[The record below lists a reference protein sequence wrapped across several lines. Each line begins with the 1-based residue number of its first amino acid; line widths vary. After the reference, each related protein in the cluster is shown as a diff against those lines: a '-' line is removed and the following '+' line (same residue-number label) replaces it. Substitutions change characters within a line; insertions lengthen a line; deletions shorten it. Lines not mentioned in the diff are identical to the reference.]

1 MDVGR
6 NSKKLCT
13 ITLILFLFVSLA
25 NGRTITV
32 GTGLGYDYTT
42 IQAAINAAQEGD
54 TVIVAEGT
62 YTEPVRFN
70 GTNIVLTSTDPN
82 DRHVNAEIE
91 YDNSSVV
98 TFTGEEDESCVLQ
111 GFTIRDGDSKYGGG
125 IFGNGTRATIRKCH
139 IEHNRAELGG
149 GLYDCD
155 GLIED
160 CVIEYNDVRERNVT
174 NKGGGLYGCD
184 GIINNCI
191 IRDNEAGY
199 RYRPG
204 ILSEGGGLHSC
215 NGEIIGCTIANNY
228 VMGNGGGLYG
238 CNGHITDC
246 NINENG
252 SDDTGGGLSMC
263 MGSVE
268 NCTIQNNRSPYWHG
282 GGVANCNSFMNCL
295 ITGNAARGYGGGLY
309 NCEKIIG
316 CTISGN
322 STEIYPGGGI
332 SDCNSV
338 VNCVV
343 SGNFAGGNG
352 GGLHNCR
359 EVVNCTIVGNYSM
372 EQGGAVYYRCDYG
385 IINNSIIWDNIAV
398 DISQIFVECNEPNSA
413 LWNLSV
419 DYSNIQGGL
428 ESVIVGEGCTLQWE
442 PNNIDMAP
450 LFAQPGSWTVENV
463 WQEGDYHLLD
473 DSPCIGAGDPNKDY
487 TGQTDI
493 DKQERVSGQYVDIG
507 ADEYIVPML
516 VQLELTGPQEV
527 TEGDSAQYT
536 VTAHYDDDS
545 EIDFTNQVTWL
556 VEPEGIGT
564 LDATGLF
571 TVGELDEPVKVII
584 KAEYVSEE
592 VLYAA
597 EIVVLCTPYLPTIYH
612 VDTAIGND
620 ENDGLSRET
629 ALKTIQRGIN
639 AARDGDTVLV
649 YPGVYRE
656 LILFRGKAITL
667 KSAEGAAVIE
677 NPNNFAVSFYY
688 GEGPDSILKNFI
700 IRDSFMGVF
709 IAGSSPTISNLT
721 IVGNKSGIEAYAGS
735 EPDISNTILWNNTDG
750 DLFGCQAR
758 DSWVQEDIQL
768 GPVEGLIAYWK
779 FDEDQGPIVYD
790 SAGDNNGTIHGA
802 QRTIGQVGG
811 ALSFDGE
818 DDYVELPDNSPVWL
832 PQYDFSLSV
841 WVYFERD
848 FVSTSGESE
857 VILDLNFGA
866 SADPAN
872 ELGYNIQRRG
882 ESGKLCFQMTTT
894 TNSDEDVYSNEVLP
908 TNTWHH
914 IVAVRDGN
922 IQAIYVNGQL
932 DESRTCSVDPIDYA
946 GGYDDDRVNLGRF
959 TTNLGPPRYH
969 LKGGMDDVMVFGKA
983 LSAEEIRRLY
993 QNGSSGYGFV
1003 SDPLFVDP
1011 DNEDY
1016 HLLSERGRYWPE
1028 HDVWVLD
1035 KITSPCID
1043 GGDLNADYSNEP
1055 TPNGGR
1061 INMGAYGGTPE
1072 ASMSPWQQSRLPGQA
1087 SNPNP
1092 AYGAGV
1098 FTRAKLSWTA
1108 GLNTI
1113 SHDVYF
1119 GISDPPPFIRNQ
1131 TEAEFDPGSLDLG
1144 TTYYWRIDEVN
1155 SSGKTSGP
1163 VWTFTYIP
1171 PPKSRACFTGDTG
1184 VWVDGALMQI
1194 SNVVSGQMAG
1204 GLHCDLATDCL
1215 EQIETVEEHEGT
1227 FECRDIVLESG
1238 NRISVVDAH
1247 CFMLDS
1253 GEWIAAQDLRS
1264 GLRLKTLSGTV
1275 GIKSVATRAVPFVGK
1290 VYNLKVTGVDRY
1302 LVSEDG
1308 VIVRDY

>member
-1 MDVGR
+1 MDVVR

-13 ITLILFLFVSLA
+13 ITLILFLFVSLS

-42 IQAAINAAQEGD
+42 IQAAINVAQEGD

-62 YTEPVRFN
+62 YTEAVRFN
-70 GTNIVLTSTDPN
+70 GVNIVLTSTDPN
-82 DRHVNAEIE
+82 DWDVIENTMIE
-91 YDNSSVV
+91 YRNSSVV
-98 TFTGEEDESCVLQ
+98 GFTGAEDESCVLQ
-111 GFTIRDGDSKYGGG
+111 GLTISGGHNEYGGG
-125 IFGNGTRATIRKCH
+125 IFGNGTRATIRKCV

-149 GLYDCD
+149 GGLNECD
-155 GLIED
+155 GLVEGCLIED
-160 CVIEYNDVRERNVT
+160 NIVEANGSIVA
-174 NKGGGLYGCD
+174 KGAGLYECD
-184 GIINNCI
+184 GTISNCI
-191 IRDNEAGY
+191 IADNRAGDD
-199 RYRPG
+199 RPLAPG
-204 ILSEGGGLHSC
+204 EGGGLHSC
-215 NGEIIGCTIANNY
+215 NGEIIGCTIEGNLA
-228 VMGNGGGLYG
+228 MGNGGGLYG

-246 NINENG
+246 TIKENV
-252 SDDTGGGLSMC
+252 SDDFGGGLSMC

-268 NCTIQNNRSPYWHG
+268 NCTIQDNISPYWHG
-282 GGVANCNSFMNCL
+282 GGAADCNSFMNCL
-295 ITGNAARGYGGGLY
+295 ITGNAARGFGGGLY
-309 NCEKIIG
+309 NCEKAIG

-322 STEIYPGGGI
+322 ITEIYPGGGI

-343 SGNFAGGNG
+343 SGNFSGGNG

-372 EQGGAVYYRCDYG
+372 EQGGAVYYRGNYG

-398 DISQIFVECNEPNSA
+398 DISQILVECNEPNSA

-442 PNNIDMAP
+442 PNNIDMDP

-473 DSPCIGAGDPNKDY
+473 DSPCIDAGDPNKDY

-507 ADEYIVPML
+507 ADEYVGPAL

-527 TEGDSAQYT
+527 TEGDSAQYA

-545 EIDFTNQVTWL
+545 EIDFTNQVTWT

-571 TVGELDEPVKVII
+571 TVGELDVSVEVII
-584 KAEYVSEE
+584 KAEYVSEQ

-597 EIVVLCTPYLPTIYH
+597 EILVLCTPYLPTIYH
-612 VDTAIGND
+612 VDTATGND
-620 ENDGLSRET
+620 ENDGLSRGT

-677 NPNNFAVSFYY
+677 NPNNFAVSFYH
-688 GEGPDSILKNFI
+688 GERPDSVLKNFI

-721 IVGNKSGIEAYAGS
+721 IVGNKYGIEAYAGS
-735 EPDISNTILWNNTDG
+735 EPDISNTIFWNNTDG

-758 DSWVQEDIQL
+758 YSCIER
-768 GPVEGLIAYWK
+768 GGEG
-779 FDEDQGPIVYD
+779 E
-790 SAGDNNGTIHGA
+790 
-802 QRTIGQVGG
+802 
-811 ALSFDGE
+811 
-818 DDYVELPDNSPVWL
+818 
-832 PQYDFSLSV
+832 
-841 WVYFERD
+841 
-848 FVSTSGESE
+848 
-857 VILDLNFGA
+857 
-866 SADPAN
+866 
-872 ELGYNIQRRG
+872 
-882 ESGKLCFQMTTT
+882 
-894 TNSDEDVYSNEVLP
+894 
-908 TNTWHH
+908 
-914 IVAVRDGN
+914 GN
-922 IQAIYVNGQL
+922 I
-932 DESRTCSVDPIDYA
+932 S
-946 GGYDDDRVNLGRF
+946 
-959 TTNLGPPRYH
+959 
-969 LKGGMDDVMVFGKA
+969 
-983 LSAEEIRRLY
+983 
-993 QNGSSGYGFV
+993 
-1003 SDPLFVDP
+1003 SDPLFVNA
-1011 DNEDY
+1011 NEGDF
-1016 HLLSERGRYWPE
+1016 HLQSERGRYWPMYNI
-1028 HDVWVLD
+1028 WVLD
-1035 KITSPCID
+1035 EVTSPCID
-1043 GGDLNADYSNEP
+1043 RGNPVDDYSNEP
-1055 TPNGGR
+1055 EPNGGMV
-1061 INMGAYGGTPE
+1061 NMGAYGGTP
-1072 ASMSPWQQSRLPGQA
+1072 QA
-1087 SNPNP
+1087 SLSPSEQPYPLSDKAFNPYP
-1092 AYGAGV
+1092 SDGAIDV
-1098 FTRAKLSWTA
+1098 EKHVELVILTWTA
-1108 GLNTI
+1108 GLNAAW
-1113 SHDVYF
+1113 HDVYF
-1119 GISDPPPFIRNQ
+1119 GTDGDAVANADTSDTTGTYRGHQAITSYTPPEGVGWYTGP
-1131 TEAEFDPGSLDLG
+1131 
-1144 TTYYWRIDEVN
+1144 YYWRIDEVDSEGN
-1155 SSGKTSGP
+1155 KTTGD
-1163 VWTFTYIP
+1163 VWTFTTIP
-1171 PPKSRACFTGDTG
+1171 PPPPKGRACFLGDTS
-1184 VWVDGALMQI
+1184 VWVNGALVQI
-1194 SNVVSGQMAG
+1194 SNVVSGQMVG
-1204 GLHCDLATDCL
+1204 EPHCGLATECL

-1227 FECRDIVLESG
+1227 FECRDIMLESG

-1253 GEWIAAQDLRS
+1253 GQWIAAQDLRS